1 MVGYETF
8 DPVLCLTIS
17 GKQDIRLKL
26 KQSEQTFGPKVIEKI
41 SLNIVFNFFLIQM
54 EIEAHCGSMNCLL
67 TPKQLKSLIILLT
80 AYQKAALYSTSDA
93 NLYNKAVANRRSDSA
108 SISSR
113 IYFYFL
119 IFD

>member
-1 MVGYETF
+1 V
-8 DPVLCLTIS
+8 
-17 GKQDIRLKL
+17 
-26 KQSEQTFGPKVIEKI
+26 
-41 SLNIVFNFFLIQM
+41 

-67 TPKQLKSLIILLT
+67 TPKRLKSLIILLT

-93 NLYNKAVANRRSDSA
+93 NLYNKAAANRRSDSA